1 MGCKLHLYA
10 DACVFSCLCV
20 YVCAC
25 MRIEYILWKRCCA
38 LKILQLLLIKLILAQ
53 QIHCN
58 CLDTN
63 LRRGGK
69 VDGVF
74 HQFVVTVVQICG
86 GYGGKDGDAHWCQL
100 GEKSAQLET
109 KPHNYQAVPT
119 KH

>member
-1 MGCKLHLYA
+1 MYA
-10 DACVFSCLCV
+10 H
-20 YVCAC
+20 
-25 MRIEYILWKRCCA
+25 RIDSLEKMCSQNTSVI
-38 LKILQLLLIKLILAQ
+38 IKLILAQ

-86 GYGGKDGDAHWCQL
+86 GNGGKDGDAHWCQL
-100 GEKSAQLET
+100 EIT
-109 KPHNYQAVPT
+109 PHNWKQNHT
-119 KH
+119 IIRQH